1 MESGAIADAQIS
13 ASSAHDIGN
22 VGPQHAR
29 YDVALNIYYLLL
41 LLLIYVLLVGA
52 PKKSSR
58 GSIKFIARRGGT
70 REGGRRAGIHVY
82 MNNDAFSRSGRHFT
96 DIKVMLASITLYMT
110 TSRKA
115 FYGEHF
121 G

>member
-41 LLLIYVLLVGA
+41 FPLFTYFTSEHR
-52 PKKSSR
+52 KSSE
-58 GSIKFIARRGGT
+58 GSIKFIAG
-70 REGGRRAGIHVY
+70 
-82 MNNDAFSRSGRHFT
+82 
-96 DIKVMLASITLYMT
+96 
-110 TSRKA
+110 
-115 FYGEHF
+115 
-121 G
+121 